1 MNALHREREKKAEWK
16 ALLNKGGWGWPC
28 QKSEGSWQ
36 SGECLWPG
44 LLSFALQLR
53 LRSVLS
59 HNTICILD
67 YFVCASWPGIPSQ
80 ELLLLLR
87 SCSRW
92 ATLILLQGDPELGG
106 FASLSARIE
115 FQPITQKYANKIKNT
130 RTSMIFAISLG
141 LLYIFSPFSLRGVEV
156 FNWISFGERW
166 CSVLRSFL

>member
-80 ELLLLLR
+80 ELLLLLP
-87 SCSRW
+87 
-92 ATLILLQGDPELGG
+92 LLFPVGDSNPPQGDPELGG
-106 FASLSARIE
+106 FAISSYWISTNNTKICE
-115 FQPITQKYANKIKNT
+115 QNQKYSYFYDFCNLPRPLIYFFT
-130 RTSMIFAISLG
+130 FLPSGR
-141 LLYIFSPFSLRGVEV
+141 
-156 FNWISFGERW
+156 WSF
-166 CSVLRSFL
+166 